1 MEVLLLTDEADLESA
16 LPELESFA
24 QSVQRAPLDD
34 PGAATSSPSFHP
46 GCLRPACWS
55 PSPVRWRLL
64 VAVGLLLPDTRM
76 AAAVCSLALM
86 LAMFGANVYASRMA
100 DPTGYAGAA
109 PSRSFPWPP
118 P

>member
-1 MEVLLLTDEADLESA
+1 M
-16 LPELESFA
+16 
-24 QSVQRAPLDD
+24 
-34 PGAATSSPSFHP
+34 
-46 GCLRPACWS
+46 
-55 PSPVRWRLL
+55 RWTLL